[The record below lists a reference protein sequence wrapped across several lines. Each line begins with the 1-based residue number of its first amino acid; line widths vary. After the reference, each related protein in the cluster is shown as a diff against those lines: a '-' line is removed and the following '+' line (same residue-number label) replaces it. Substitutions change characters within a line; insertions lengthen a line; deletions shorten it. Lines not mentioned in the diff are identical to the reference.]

1 MRNRFNLNESEKN
14 QIRGL
19 HGIQPISE
27 QVLAVDDPIIG
38 PQNKPTPPPPPPKK
52 KYTATYQPGADAKYT
67 EQEWE
72 DAMDS
77 AHKYLQGLLNGKTV
91 NLYELV
97 GSKEGELLTDTWSG
111 GPLKI
116 NIGRSP
122 LAHYHNYGQDD
133 TPGID
138 ISVEGVVQE
147 PYGDMLNTTKFKLT
161 YNCEENFLRAS
172 DNDGKKLYWVT
183 DKSGRHYT
191 PDREVRYKG
200 SSSEFMNDDL
210 ITLLNKVCDDTTP
223 NPFTEFNDLI
233 MGGREVPDADFS
245 MGDEDIESLA

>member
-1 MRNRFNLNESEKN
+1 
-14 QIRGL
+14 
-19 HGIQPISE
+19 
-27 QVLAVDDPIIG
+27 
-38 PQNKPTPPPPPPKK
+38 
-52 KYTATYQPGADAKYT
+52 
-67 EQEWE
+67 
-72 DAMDS
+72 
-77 AHKYLQGLLNGKTV
+77 
-91 NLYELV
+91 
-97 GSKEGELLTDTWSG
+97 
-111 GPLKI
+111 
-116 NIGRSP
+116 
-122 LAHYHNYGQDD
+122 
-133 TPGID
+133 
-138 ISVEGVVQE
+138 
-147 PYGDMLNTTKFKLT
+147 MLNTTKFKLT